1 MGRLR
6 TATGL
11 FIMAAVVSACAGTDA
26 LDGAPSGGGII
37 GGSTPPAAG
46 GGVSS
51 GTGQGAAAVVTDAR
65 IYFAPVIG
73 ATEQAVPPLSNQ
85 LRQRA
90 AARGI
95 TIVPQEDGSAHVVKG
110 YFSAFTDGGQ
120 TTVIYVWD
128 VLDPAGNRLH
138 RIQGQERVP
147 AGSADGWASVTD
159 ATMQAIADTTV
170 DQITAWLAQRQA

>member
-1 MGRLR
+1 M
-6 TATGL
+6 
-11 FIMAAVVSACAGTDA
+11 VSGCAGTDA
-26 LDGAPSGGGII
+26 LDGASSGSGGV
-37 GGSTPPAAG
+37 GGALPLA
-46 GGVSS
+46 
-51 GTGQGAAAVVTDAR
+51 GTGTGSGSGQSAAAVVTDAR

-73 ATEQAVPPLSNQ
+73 ATEQAVQPLSNQ

-95 TIVPQEDGSAHVVKG
+95 TIVPQEEGGAYSVKG

-128 VLDPAGNRLH
+128 VLDSSGNRLH

-159 ATMQAIADTTV
+159 ATMQAVADKTI
-170 DQITAWLAQRQA
+170 DQITVWLGQRQAASAG